1 MLRRGTEISGN
12 TVATRLSSKKSPFN
26 KGGFR
31 GIFSAL
37 QNPPQPPF
45 FKRGSFSSLNQTTL
59 AAEIWN
65 QRRNA
70 LIWLALLLCLLVSA
84 CQDDTEQPIAEE
96 PGFQESFRQG
106 EFAVRVSLSRQEM
119 TVAEQ
124 TVLTLTATA
133 PEDSTLEFPDVEAMI
148 GDFSIVRSP
157 PIRQELT
164 SKGLTRSRSFTLAPF
179 LSGNYL
185 IPEMT
190 FIDVQTDVGT
200 PPVQII
206 IPEIQVM
213 VTSLLSGDDHELSNI
228 APVLDIP
235 KDYFFLWLI
244 SGLAL
249 LAILAFAFYWIHIR
263 KPVEAPPPPPLPPHV
278 IAGQALDELLAENL
292 AEQGRSK
299 EFYERISHILR
310 AYIENRFGLKA
321 VEQTTEEFF
330 HALKT
335 SSLFPAD
342 QKLLLKKFLDH
353 CDLVKFAEYQP
364 GRDETEN
371 TTLFC
376 RKFIQQTSRIE
387 NGLPGQDEQQS
398 AGAR

>member
-1 MLRRGTEISGN
+1 MLRGYR
-12 TVATRLSSKKSPFN
+12 
-26 KGGFR
+26 
-31 GIFSAL
+31 
-37 QNPPQPPF
+37 
-45 FKRGSFSSLNQTTL
+45 
-59 AAEIWN
+59 
-65 QRRNA
+65 
-70 LIWLALLLCLLVSA
+70 IWLALLLCLLVSA

-96 PGFQESFRQG
+96 PGFQETFSQG
-106 EFAVRVSLSRQEM
+106 EFAVQVSLSRQEM
-119 TVAEQ
+119 SVAEQ
-124 TVLTLTATA
+124 TVLTLIATA
-133 PEDSTLEFPDVEAMI
+133 PEDSTLEFPAFEAMI

-164 SKGLTRSRSFTLAPF
+164 SKGLTQIRSFTLAPF
-179 LSGNYL
+179 LSGNYP

-190 FIDVQTDVGT
+190 FIGVQTDVDT

-213 VTSLLSGDDHELSNI
+213 VASLLSSDDHELSNI

-249 LAILAFAFYWIHIR
+249 IAILAFAFYWTRIR
-263 KPVEAPPPPPLPPHV
+263 KPLEDPPLPPLPPHV
-278 IAGQALDELLAENL
+278 IAGQAMDELLAENL

-310 AYIENRFGLKA
+310 FYIENLFGLKA

-330 HALKT
+330 HDLKI
-335 SSLFPAD
+335 SPLFPAD

-376 RKFIQQTSRIE
+376 RKFIQQTSRIQ